1 MNLTKNI
8 YEHHGIT
15 TKKDLIKLA
24 RSQSTKDRLL
34 PLNNSKKNSLVSA
47 AKYDSQRTTYSLSD
61 KTLYKECVDSII
73 NSLKNMRSSE
83 DVQTGIYL
91 DIMNKK

>member
-15 TKKDLIKLA
+15 TKKDIIRLV

-34 PLNNSKKNSLVSA
+34 PLNHTRKNSFVSA
-47 AKYDSQRTTYSLSD
+47 AKYDSQRTSVSISD
-61 KTLYKECVDSII
+61 KTLYK
-73 NSLKNMRSSE
+73 
-83 DVQTGIYL
+83 
-91 DIMNKK
+91 